1 MGAQE
6 REIGHCESF
15 LVLDARHTESGS
27 HLGSFEK
34 LGCRGHVCAKS
45 LQLCPTLCNTMDY
58 SLQVSSV
65 HGILQARI
73 LEGVAMPSSRESS
86 QPWDQTSFTSFTLVG
101 GLFTISANREA
112 PRPHYQPIKSKSL
125 RVGTRHELLVVVQL
139 LSCFQ
144 VFVTRQI
151 TACQASL
158 SFTISQRLFRLM

>member
-1 MGAQE
+1 
-6 REIGHCESF
+6 
-15 LVLDARHTESGS
+15 
-27 HLGSFEK
+27 
-34 LGCRGHVCAKS
+34 
-45 LQLCPTLCNTMDY
+45 
-58 SLQVSSV
+58 
-65 HGILQARI
+65 
-73 LEGVAMPSSRESS
+73 MPSSRESS

-158 SFTISQRLFRLM
+158 SFTLSQSLLKLMSVELTMPIIQSCLTLCDFTLLYFTFCHKGGVICISQVIDISPSNLDSSLCLWNSFLSNFLGKYENMIKFF